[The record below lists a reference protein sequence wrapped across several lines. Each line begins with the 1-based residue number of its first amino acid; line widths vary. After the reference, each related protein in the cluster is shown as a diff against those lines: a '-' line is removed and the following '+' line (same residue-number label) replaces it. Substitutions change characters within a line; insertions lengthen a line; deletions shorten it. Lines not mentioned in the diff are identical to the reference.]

1 MKKIVALLTALF
13 VTSTVAWAEQTG
25 DVSKLKTGSP
35 VMQTDPIVVK
45 NQRDI
50 ELVFV
55 VDTTGSMGG
64 LIQGAKTKIWSIVND
79 VMQHQAK
86 NTKVKIGLV
95 AYRDRGD
102 DYVTKITDLNDNLD
116 TVYTKLMDF
125 KAIGGG
131 DEPEDVQ
138 RALSQS
144 LTDIQWSQ
152 AAPNVSRIVFLVGD
166 ARPHTDYKDYPSTAK
181 TAQKA
186 HKQGIIINTIQ
197 CGNLQGTDKFWRE
210 IAQYA
215 NGEYFAI
222 EQNGG
227 VQTIVTPYDEEL
239 VKLGTKMDSHYI
251 PYGMAKT
258 RTIAVEE
265 SRKNAA
271 VIMAAAPMEAS
282 ADRAVNKSINSY
294 SYAENDLIQNIENG
308 TLTLAQVKDEEL
320 PEDMQKMSVSEREAY
335 VNKMIAERKTI
346 RSEIMALSKKRD
358 QYIQKNT
365 KTSGDGFDQAVSK
378 ALQKQI
384 KY

>member
-320 PEDMQKMSVSEREAY
+320 PENMQKMSVSEREAY